1 MLKFKALFSKALE
14 KGFFHLLFSNFL
26 VQFLGFGLVL
36 FLAAHLTPAE
46 VGNLKL
52 LHSFGA
58 FFIMLAC
65 FGFNSSILK
74 FCSEDV
80 SQGEKQAY
88 LVHGLKAVTLI
99 SIISFLLFTLIC
111 AFYLIPSR
119 EEIGY
124 WPYVYG
130 VSILFAAPALLFLCY
145 LQSQK
150 KVKLAATLQG
160 AVRLAFVAV
169 IFVSAIFYGF
179 EGVVIATV
187 ACYFI
192 GLIVYFPLLKNEV
205 SNTTQT
211 TRKSEI
217 NRYSAF
223 IIVGALITVVS
234 QNIDIYLLGFLGVA
248 SDEIGVYSVATLF
261 FLSGT
266 VITGT
271 IQTVITPYFSEKQ
284 DNGAWIREKASEYQ
298 NKLIF
303 ITIPFSFVLA
313 FASYLMVEYYFGEE
327 YRNAVVYSWF
337 LIGKY
342 FIWSCFCVYGAVLFS
357 IGVVKEGIYIALAT
371 LIFNVFISVLLFSQ
385 YETLGV
391 AISQFITSLMSLLLI
406 RYVFHI
412 KTKGQSVNEIHL
424 Q

>member
-1 MLKFKALFSKALE
+1 MLKFKALFSKALG

-26 VQFLGFGLVL
+26 VQFLGFGLIL
-36 FLAAHLTPAE
+36 FLTAYLTPTE

-74 FCSEDV
+74 FCSEGVNQD
-80 SQGEKQAY
+80 EKQAY
-88 LVHGLKAVTLI
+88 LVHGLKAVSLI
-99 SIISFLLFTLIC
+99 SLISFLLFTLIC
-111 AFYLIPSR
+111 TFYLIPSR
-119 EEIGY
+119 EGMGY

-130 VSILFAAPALLFLCY
+130 ISIFFAAPALVFLCY

-160 AVRLAFVAV
+160 AVRLAFVAI

-179 EGVVIATV
+179 KGVVIATV

-192 GLIVYFPLLKNEV
+192 GLIVYFPWLKNEV

-211 TRKSEI
+211 SRKSEI
-217 NRYSAF
+217 NKYSAF
-223 IIVGALITVVS
+223 IIVGSLVTVVS

-284 DNGAWIREKASEYQ
+284 ENRAWIREKASEYQ
-298 NKLIF
+298 TKLIF
-303 ITIPFSFVLA
+303 ITLPFSFVLA
-313 FASYLMVEYYFGEE
+313 LASYLMVEYYFGEE
-327 YRNAVVYSWF
+327 YQDAIVYSWF

-342 FIWSCFCVYGAVLFS
+342 LIWSCFCIYGAVLFS
-357 IGVVKEGIYIALAT
+357 IGVVKEGIYIALIT
-371 LIFNVFISVLLFSQ
+371 LIFNVLASVLLFNQ

-391 AISQFITSLMSLLLI
+391 AISQFITSLISLILI
-406 RYVFHI
+406 RFVFHM
-412 KTKGQSVNEIHL
+412 KTKEQSVNEIYL